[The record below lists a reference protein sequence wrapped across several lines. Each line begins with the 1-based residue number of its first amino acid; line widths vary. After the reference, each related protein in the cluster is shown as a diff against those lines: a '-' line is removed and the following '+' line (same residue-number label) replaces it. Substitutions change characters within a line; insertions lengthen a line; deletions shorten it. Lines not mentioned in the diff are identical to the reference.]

1 MNPTDLVSLACLT
14 ALAIVAVALLLA
26 LYRVVRGPTL
36 PDRVVAVD
44 MLSYLVI
51 AYVAILVVVTGQ
63 AVFLDAA
70 ATLALVAFLATVAF
84 ARYIDRW
91 GGGSTRAPRADGERG
106 ERR

>member
-1 MNPTDLVSLACLT
+1 MTPADLIGLACRA
-14 ALAIVAVALLLA
+14 ALGIVAVSLLLT
-26 LYRVVRGPTL
+26 LYRLVRGPTL

-84 ARYIDRW
+84 ARYVDRW
-91 GGGSTRAPRADGERG
+91 GDDPRSEARPGREGG
-106 ERR
+106 RRP

>member
-1 MNPTDLVSLACLT
+1 MTPGDLVSFTCLA
-14 ALAIVAVALLLA
+14 AQAVIAVSLLLA

-51 AYVAILVVVTGQ
+51 AYVAILVVDTGT

-91 GGGSTRAPRADGERG
+91 GDEQGEETRTNGARG
-106 ERR
+106 KR

>member
-1 MNPTDLVSLACLT
+1 VTPADLVSLACLT
-14 ALAIVAVALLLA
+14 ALAIVAVSLLFA

-51 AYVAILVVVTGQ
+51 AYVAILVVVTGK

-91 GGGSTRAPRADGERG
+91 GGGPKGGSRARG
-106 ERR
+106 EGENRS